1 MKYKLTFVNC
11 STLDEIARGYLLY
24 SINREIIEKLKIQT
38 EKKILL
44 EDDIFIFKKSKTA
57 ITITRK
63 GV

>member
-11 STLDEIARGYLLY
+11 ATMDEIARAFILY
-24 SINREIIEKLKIQT
+24 SINRELIDKMKLAT

-44 EDDIFIFKKSKTA
+44 EDDIFVFKKGKTS
-57 ITITRK
+57 ITISRI